1 MYVVLADFD
10 CVELFLFNSS
20 KCQDQMKQLE
30 LFPARDNGL
39 VTVENNHAVTTSLKI
54 AEVFGKT
61 HFHVLQS
68 IRALECSKEFQES
81 NFRFSFYLR
90 KLPNNAT
97 KKEPMYYLTRDG
109 FTFLAMG
116 FTGKIAARFKEAYIN
131 AFNEMERKL
140 AGITVRED
148 EIVKTIRELC
158 EDMDSRL
165 KGHDRQLKERFGVK
179 LINGITSPLVF
190 CSGSLQRQ
198 LKDIFA
204 ILNNNIMSGQ
214 FAWAKLEKVEKENKE
229 MKKELAKVASK
240 LLNYYY

>member
-1 MYVVLADFD
+1 
-10 CVELFLFNSS
+10 
-20 KCQDQMKQLE
+20 MKQLE
-30 LFPARDNGL
+30 LFPVSANGL
-39 VTVENNHAVTTSLKI
+39 VSVVNNKVVTTSLQVSK
-54 AEVFGKT
+54 VFEKT
-61 HFHVLQS
+61 HHNVLRD
-68 IRALECSKEFQES
+68 IRNLECSSDFQAFNFES
-81 NFRFSFYLR
+81 SFYLR

-116 FTGKIAARFKEAYIN
+116 FTGKIAARFKEAYIT

-148 EIVKTIRELC
+148 EIIKTIRELC
-158 EDMDSRL
+158 EDINSRI
-165 KGHDRQLKERFGVK
+165 KGHEKKLKKEHGVQQAGDMSGLSLLRCGTIKEQLT
-179 LINGITSPLVF
+179 N
-190 CSGSLQRQ
+190 
-198 LKDIFA
+198 IFA

-229 MKKELAKVASK
+229 MKKELAKVSSK